1 MKHRTLRLPLHLC
14 VIVVCAAFAS
24 SGHAQSNDKDDSD
37 KTNVL
42 SGVGELVDET
52 HDKVSGRFSQFV
64 VQIDDFLGAGESQSE
79 LNKSWTRIRVDTI
92 KPGAES
98 AKLAAKI
105 KLRLV
110 LPQAE
115 KRYRLLLST
124 GDDDSSAANSD
135 AAQREETAR
144 EGDDSV
150 ALALRFV
157 RTAKETSSLNFDVGA
172 SYKDDEAQVFGR
184 INMAYKRPWIWG
196 FENRI
201 SNSLR
206 YFSFSGYDN
215 RFRYD
220 LTRPFFKKKNVYFRN
235 STEFVWRKNY
245 KGVGIGETLG
255 LYADLGPK
263 MAIALEGI
271 TGYTTALN
279 FDATDRFQGGEVR
292 VRFRHSV
299 WRDWFFYEIWP
310 SISWSA
316 SNDYRQA
323 YGGLFRLEVTLGQ
336 L

>member
-1 MKHRTLRLPLHLC
+1 MKQFMLRVQLSLFAL
-14 VIVVCAAFAS
+14 IVWLGFAS
-24 SGHAQSNDKDDSD
+24 LSYAQSNETDKP
-37 KTNVL
+37 NML
-42 SGVGELVDET
+42 AGVGELVDET
-52 HDKVSGRFSQFV
+52 HNRISGRFSKFV
-64 VQIDDFLGAGESQSE
+64 VQIDDFLGSGERQSE
-79 LNKSWTRIRVDTI
+79 LNNSWTRIRLDTI
-92 KPGAES
+92 KPGAEP

-110 LPQAE
+110 LPQAQ

-124 GDDDSSAANSD
+124 GDDDSSAANTD
-135 AAQREETAR
+135 AAQRERTAR
-144 EGDDSV
+144 AGDDSI

-157 RTAKETSSLNFDVGA
+157 RTARESSSLNFDLGA

-184 INMAYKRPWIWG
+184 INMAYKRDWIWG

-201 SNSLR
+201 SNSFK
-206 YFSFSGYDN
+206 YFSYSGYDN

-220 LTRPFFKKKNVYFRN
+220 LTRPFSNRKNVYFRN

-255 LYADLGPK
+255 IYADLGPK

-279 FDATDRFQGGEVR
+279 YEATDRFQGGEVR
-292 VRFRHSV
+292 VRFRHSI

-310 SISWSA
+310 SVSWSA
-316 SNDYRQA
+316 SNDYEQA
-323 YGGLFRLEVTLGQ
+323 YGGLFRIEITLGQ
-336 L
+336 Q